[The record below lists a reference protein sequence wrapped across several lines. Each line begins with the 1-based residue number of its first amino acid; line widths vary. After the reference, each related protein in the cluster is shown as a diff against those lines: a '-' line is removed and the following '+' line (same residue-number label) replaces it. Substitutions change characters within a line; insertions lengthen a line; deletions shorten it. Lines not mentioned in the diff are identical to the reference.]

1 MKIEISDI
9 KIGFSD
15 LTGEVFAGKLNKAG
29 TMWIEKVNITNQFNT
44 IIRQKAQYLKEIKE
58 QPAKSVEK

>member
-29 TMWIEKVNITNQFNT
+29 TMWVEKVNITNQFN
-44 IIRQKAQYLKEIKE
+44 QVVKQYAEYRKEVQEQRIKSA
-58 QPAKSVEK
+58 AK